1 MGQRLHFKPEKP
13 IELTIFL
20 ANAKNKINIGS
31 AATKTAAISPAQ
43 SGLPCGV

>member
-1 MGQRLHFKPEKP
+1 MGQMSHFTPEKP
-13 IELTIFL
+13 IELTIFF
-20 ANAKNKINIGS
+20 ANAKNKIRMGT